1 MDSAFDVL
9 KLRLL
14 LERLDDV
21 ASVTLHA
28 QVIHEAGV
36 AAALARSAGYP
47 LLLFPCLFEERTQSA
62 LNAEQHRRAQYW
74 HTLSLGRVNLASPAI
89 IEPPVMNAS

>member
-14 LERLDDV
+14 LERLDEV
-21 ASVTLHA
+21 ASVSLHA
-28 QVIHEAGV
+28 RVIHEAGV

-47 LLLFPCLFEERTQSA
+47 MLLFPCLFEERTQAA
-62 LNAEQHRRAQYW
+62 LNEEQLRRAKYW
-74 HTLSLGRVNLASPAI
+74 NSLRP
-89 IEPPVMNAS
+89 EPIGA